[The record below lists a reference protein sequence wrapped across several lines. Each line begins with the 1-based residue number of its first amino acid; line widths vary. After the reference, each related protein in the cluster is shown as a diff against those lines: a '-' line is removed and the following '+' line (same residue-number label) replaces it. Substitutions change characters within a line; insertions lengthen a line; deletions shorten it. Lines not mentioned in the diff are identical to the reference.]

1 MVVANMNS
9 EDWKALGRKV
19 ANFAPVLGK
28 ALGGPA
34 GGAIGAIVAQTLGT
48 DNDPAAVAESLTKD
62 PEAIVKLRALEN
74 EEKANLRN
82 HVFSMARVEVAD
94 RANARANNRGHW
106 MPWALT
112 IVLAVITAGLTY
124 QLMTQAIPAGASE
137 ILYMIAGQILGS
149 FIACVNYWVGSSRG
163 SAEKAAMMGQ
173 AK

>member
-1 MVVANMNS
+1 MNS

-19 ANFAPVLGK
+19 ANFAPVLGT

-48 DNDPAAVAESLTKD
+48 ENDPAAVAESLTKD

-74 EEKANLRN
+74 EEKANLRS
-82 HVFSMARVEVAD
+82 HVFGMARVEVAD
-94 RANARANNRGHW
+94 RANARANNKGHW

-112 IVLAVITAGLTY
+112 LVTALMTTGIAY
-124 QLMTQAIPAGASE
+124 MLMTQALPPGAPDIIYLIS
-137 ILYMIAGQILGS
+137 GQVLAA

-173 AK
+173 SK